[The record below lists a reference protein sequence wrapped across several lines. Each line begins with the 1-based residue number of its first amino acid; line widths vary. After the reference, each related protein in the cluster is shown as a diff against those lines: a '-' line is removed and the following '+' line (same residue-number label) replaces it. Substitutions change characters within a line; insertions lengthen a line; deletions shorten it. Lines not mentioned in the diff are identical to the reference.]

1 MPVQITIADVPEE
14 VRDKLAKRAALCG
27 QTLEEFLRRE
37 LERLATPTD
46 RAQLMREIEERLEAS
61 QTHVPGS
68 EIVRILRA
76 DRK

>member
-1 MPVQITIADVPEE
+1 MSVQITITDVPEE
-14 VRDKLAKRAALCG
+14 IRDKLARRAALRS